1 MNWPYEIQCRHFFV
15 ITNFVHGEGW
25 CTARF
30 KKRLRH
36 LPIKCMDKYMQSC
49 TVEVQDVM
57 GPGVQSIIF
66 CGYGKSGSDYRIKH
80 LCFFMKNSDESNG
93 RICSLQISLFTS
105 ILS

>member
-1 MNWPYEIQCRHFFV
+1 MVMGGVRQGLNGDYV
-15 ITNFVHGEGW
+15 ITQLSAWVNIGK
-25 CTARF
+25 AAL
-30 KKRLRH
+30 LRSKI
-36 LPIKCMDKYMQSC
+36 PA
-49 TVEVQDVM
+49 DVM

-93 RICSLQISLFTS
+93 RICSLQSSLFTS